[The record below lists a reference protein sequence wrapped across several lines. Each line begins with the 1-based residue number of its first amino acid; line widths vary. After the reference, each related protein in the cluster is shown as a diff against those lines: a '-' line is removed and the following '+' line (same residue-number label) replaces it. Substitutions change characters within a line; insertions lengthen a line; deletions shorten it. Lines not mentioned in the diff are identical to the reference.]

1 MTTRTFTV
9 TVVNVSGY
17 NKYFIDGVQQP
28 TLTLAEGGTYVF
40 DWSAATGHPVRFS
53 TTSNGTHSG
62 GTEYTTGVTKDDGNY
77 LTNEDGTLKLFHAPD
92 KDFSHV
98 VEYVELKDLEEVI
111 EQLDETREK
120 NDKQID
126 HEKKVFGGC

>member
-1 MTTRTFTV
+1 MSIYKHINLWDITFC
-9 TVVNVSGY
+9 
-17 NKYFIDGVQQP
+17 KLD
-28 TLTLAEGGTYVF
+28 
-40 DWSAATGHPVRFS
+40 
-53 TTSNGTHSG
+53 
-62 GTEYTTGVTKDDGNY
+62 DDGNY
-77 LTNEDGTLKLFHAPD
+77 LTNEDGTVKLFHAPD